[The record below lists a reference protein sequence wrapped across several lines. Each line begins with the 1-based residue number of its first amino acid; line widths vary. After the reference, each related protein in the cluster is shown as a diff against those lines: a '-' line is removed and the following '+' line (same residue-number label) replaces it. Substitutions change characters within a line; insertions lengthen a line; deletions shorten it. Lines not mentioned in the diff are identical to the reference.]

1 MQDFNS
7 KDRIIPVFGISRR
20 RFPVI
25 IQVVFLLMML
35 FLGMFILF
43 SVRIVYSMPYTD
55 IDVVTANNMITNGS
69 YPDLIILDVRT
80 QGEYDVGHLEN
91 SILIP
96 VTELESRIDEIAQYK
111 DTEIIVY
118 CRTGV
123 RSAQASSIL
132 DSYNFKKV
140 FNVIGGITAWESSNY
155 PIIPEFPSW
164 IILPL
169 FLFITFMGI
178 IIRKRIGNSVG

>member
-1 MQDFNS
+1 MEDFNRY
-7 KDRIIPVFGISRR
+7 DGINPVFGISKKRSTVTLQ
-20 RFPVI
+20 VI
-25 IQVVFLLMML
+25 LLLMSLSLCL
-35 FLGMFILF
+35 FVLS

-55 IDVVTANNMITNGS
+55 IDVVTANNMITNGT
-69 YPDLIILDVRT
+69 YPDLVILDVRT
-80 QGEYDVGHLEN
+80 QGEYDEGHLEN

-132 DSYNFKKV
+132 DSNNFTKV
-140 FNVIGGITAWESSNY
+140 FNVLGGITAWEAQNY
-155 PIIPEFPSW
+155 PVIPEFPSW

-169 FLFITFMGI
+169 LLIATVFGI
-178 IIRKRIGNSVG
+178 ILGKKLRNY